1 MVVSD
6 IDFENLYLKIKKHIY
21 KNKQKY
27 VTLILLTIIQ
37 IKPTSWRDID
47 VVANLWEKSEAAN
60 LESGLSELVYR
71 SNRIGADRAVCNW
84 GGGNT
89 SMKTVEKDFRGRDI
103 EVMWVKGSGSD
114 LGTMK
119 SQHFTG
125 LSLSDITPLFEREEM
140 SDEEMVGYLSHCMID
155 SKHPRASIETLL
167 HAFLPFK
174 HVDHTHPDAI
184 ISLCCAHNGR
194 ELADEIYGERYV
206 WVPYVRPGFTLSK
219 MIAEGV
225 RQNPIAELV
234 LMEKHGL
241 VTWGET
247 SEACY
252 NKTIAI
258 IQEAEAYIEA
268 KVNEGQL
275 YGGKQYESIA
285 AEDRGRILAE
295 VLPVVRGAVSDNKK
309 MIVNVDAAEDVLAFV
324 NSRDAK
330 TLSQVGAA
338 CPDHLVHT
346 KMKPLYIEWNPEG
359 QDVDALKAAL
369 LQGIAAY
376 KEEYKAYFKRN
387 KHEGDV
393 MFEAAPRVILIPG
406 LGMVNTGKSYAMANV
421 SGALYHRAIAVM
433 RGATAL
439 GEFVSLSENE
449 SYNVEYWP
457 LELYKLSLAPAE
469 AEFSRKVAF
478 ITGGAG
484 GIGSAAARKLLQGGA
499 HVVLADLNLE
509 GAAKLAEE
517 CNQQYGEGRAFAVK
531 MDVTKEEDVQ
541 AAFDQCALQYGGV
554 DIIVN
559 NAGLATSSP
568 FDETSLAEW
577 NLNMNVLATGY
588 FLVAREAFKLMKAQ
602 GIGGSMVFVGSKN
615 SVYAGKNAAAYS
627 TAKAAE
633 IHLARCIAAEGGQH
647 GIRVNS
653 VLPDAVL
660 QGSAIWNSS
669 WRNERAAAYGIEE
682 DQLEEYYRKRTTLLV
697 NVFPADIAEAIAYF
711 ASSKAE
717 KTTGCMITVDGGV
730 PAAFTR

>member
-27 VTLILLTIIQ
+27 VTLILSTIIQ

-167 HAFLPFK
+167 HAFLPFE

-225 RQNPIAELV
+225 RQNPMAELV

-285 AEDRGRILAE
+285 AEERGRILAE
-295 VLPVVRGAVSDNKK
+295 VLPVIRGAVSDNKK

-376 KEEYKAYFKRN
+376 KEEYKAYFERN

-484 GIGSAAARKLLQGGA
+484 GIGSAAARKLLQDGA

-669 WRNERAAAYGIEE
+669 WRNERAAAYGIEA